1 MNEERIYLTDYIEK
15 MRTAYKQARAGFEIY
30 ADALE
35 NEKAKWDKEVKRGW
49 LNPNDRQE
57 AYNKNQQTQRDLKN
71 RLEQVVKEAKAEFS
85 EILEDANEVFGRHF
99 RATPEQVDEKGLALL
114 NSGAMSDK
122 DLMALADEYPEN
134 YTMRKLIGKKLVEV
148 GEKRGYREMADK
160 GRMMQIVPTT
170 HTEALETVIM
180 WAEYGLRPTEIA
192 ISKVF
197 DKQFMDRSGDIMAKV
212 QDYSIPATSSN
223 E

>member
-1 MNEERIYLTDYIEK
+1 M
-15 MRTAYKQARAGFEIY
+15 YKK
-30 ADALE
+30 L
-35 NEKAKWDKEVKRGW
+35 K
-49 LNPNDRQE
+49 E

-85 EILEDANEVFGRHF
+85 EILEDANAVFGRHF

-180 WAEYGLRPTEIA
+180 WAEYGLKPTDIA
-192 ISKVF
+192 VSKVF